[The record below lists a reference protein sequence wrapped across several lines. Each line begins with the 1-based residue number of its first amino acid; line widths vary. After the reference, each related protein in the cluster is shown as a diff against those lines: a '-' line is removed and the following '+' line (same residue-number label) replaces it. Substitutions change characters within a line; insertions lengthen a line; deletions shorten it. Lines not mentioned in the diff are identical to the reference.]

1 MPNTRPR
8 HTSTLVLF
16 CASQDSSPC
25 LAQALARYLLV
36 KTLGFDCGRRHDAEP
51 QARISVLNRLR
62 ERFPAWGERLYADH
76 LLDHAVLG
84 QLSDTP
90 LTRDATHQMQ
100 ASGLP
105 NTTVPGRNLLLITFA
120 AALAYRRDIDVTV
133 TGVCETEF
141 SGYPDS
147 RRDTLKAG
155 RSRSCSAWT
164 TAS

>member
-1 MPNTRPR
+1 
-8 HTSTLVLF
+8 LF
-16 CASQDSSPC
+16 CASQDSSTC

-120 AALAYRRDIDVTV
+120 AALAYRRDIDLTV

-141 SGYPDS
+141 AGYPDS
-147 RRDTLKAG
+147 RRDPLKAG